1 MRLER
6 WAREPQGEKRR
17 RLGRGNCRRHLHE
30 GRRGPDSV
38 RVHAVAGVLRMP
50 RFAGFP
56 FAWRTTRVRRQS
68 RMQLGV
74 SVAID
79 PHQLLVSGVPI
90 MDVRQQ
96 RLDREEAEAHQE
108 D

>member
-1 MRLER
+1 M
-6 WAREPQGEKRR
+6 
-17 RLGRGNCRRHLHE
+17 
-30 GRRGPDSV
+30 

-50 RFAGFP
+50 RLAGFA
-56 FAWRTTRVRRQS
+56 FTWRTTGVCRQR
-68 RMQLGV
+68 RMQFGV

-96 RLDREEAEAHQE
+96 RLDREEAEAQQE